1 MFHSGSIKVKL
12 GKNEVLD
19 ITGKVEDILRK
30 SGVENGLCSVFCHGS
45 TGSVFINENEPM
57 LFEDYR
63 KLLGRTTDSKDI
75 HQHIENAASHMS
87 SILTGS
93 NQTVPVRN
101 GLLVLGTWQSIL
113 LANFDSK
120 TRDREVIVTV
130 IGE

>member
-1 MFHSGSIKVKL
+1 MFHSGLFKVKL
-12 GKNEVLD
+12 GKNEISD

-30 SGVENGLCSVFCHGS
+30 SGVENGLCSVFCVGS

-63 KLLGRTTDSKDI
+63 KLLERISESKEI
-75 HQHIENAASHMS
+75 HQHVENAASHMS

-93 NQTVPVRN
+93 SQTIPVKG
-101 GLLVLGTWQSIL
+101 GLLFLGTWQSIL
-113 LANFDSK
+113 LANFDVK
-120 TRDREVIVTV
+120 TREREVMVTV